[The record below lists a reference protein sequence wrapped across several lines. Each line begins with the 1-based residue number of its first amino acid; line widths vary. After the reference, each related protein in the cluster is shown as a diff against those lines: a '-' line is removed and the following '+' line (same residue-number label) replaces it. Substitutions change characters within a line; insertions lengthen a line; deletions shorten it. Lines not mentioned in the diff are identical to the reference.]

1 MIIKQK
7 QTTMKTYIKMQ
18 QEKEMV
24 DELTQEW
31 MDFCERDY
39 KIHMGLGILS
49 VITYVIGIIGIL
61 NI

>member
-1 MIIKQK
+1 QK

-31 MDFCERDY
+31 MDFCETDY
-39 KIHMGLGILS
+39 KIHMALGILS

>member
-1 MIIKQK
+1 
-7 QTTMKTYIKMQ
+7 MKTYIKMQ

-31 MDFCERDY
+31 MDFCETDY
-39 KIHMGLGILS
+39 KIHMAL
-49 VITYVIGIIGIL
+49 GIL

>member
-1 MIIKQK
+1 
-7 QTTMKTYIKMQ
+7 MKTYIKMQ

-31 MDFCERDY
+31 MDFCETDH
-39 KIHMGLGILS
+39 KIHMALGILS